1 MSGMFGRSSHI
12 VWLGCL
18 FVWPALAAA
27 QPASSDLAEPS
38 NTIEIDAS
46 RATPP
51 PQASDF
57 KGGSSL
63 SPTGRS
69 IGLNDQYLT
78 RDGKPWLPVMGEFHF
93 SRYPEDGWEEEILKM
108 KAAGV
113 EIISSYIFWNHIEEV
128 KGVFDW
134 TGQRDL
140 RRFAELCQKHD
151 MYLFMRIGP
160 WVHGES
166 RYGGL
171 PDWVVRESVSRT
183 TDPRFLDFVDA
194 FYQQI
199 GKQIRGLLWK
209 NGGPIIGVQIEN
221 EYGYS
226 GPDGGPAYMLKLKR
240 MAQAAGLDVPLYTV
254 TGWNNAVWPP
264 GEVMPVYGGYPDAAW
279 DTGAG
284 RIPPGEVYLFR
295 FNSRISGDMGVIG
308 ASHTE
313 TPQPQIDPGA
323 PFLTAEVG
331 AGMQITYHRRPVVS
345 ADDVAAIVPVMI
357 GSGANLL
364 GYYMFQGGENPDS
377 LGPLNESKSTGY
389 PSDLPVTNYDF
400 VAPLGE
406 YGRERPSYGA
416 LKLFNYFLNDFGAEL
431 APMAVH
437 APGVLPTGPSDSSTV
452 RVAARTSGDSGF
464 IFLDNHVR
472 GLDMP
477 AHKRVQIRLQL
488 PSGAMLV
495 PARPVDVPADSYFIW
510 PVNMDLDGLRLRY
523 STAQPFCRMVSG
535 QTVLYVFFAVPGI
548 SPEFSFAPDA
558 LKSIRVNGGIKSESS
573 NQILVTGIEPSSRV
587 VFEGSL
593 PTGKRLQVV
602 VLKRE
607 QAQSATRVSLG
618 DGDHLALSSQEL
630 YSDGRFMTLRA
641 LEQPDFHFS
650 VWPSLH
656 STQGSSLRV
665 EPQPDDGIFKAYRAL
680 GTPRTV
686 LASWAPEQSMT
697 PKPIALSD
705 PTTVPSEEDIEAA
718 PRWQVRLPTDPFAGV
733 SDLFLK
739 VEYQGDI
746 ARLSADGHLLTDE
759 FYTGMP
765 WCIGLERFRKQVE
778 SGPLEIAIVP
788 WRDRSKVILDDSA
801 VKKVG
806 DERAQLLRVTVL
818 PEYQLT
824 VP

>member
-1 MSGMFGRSSHI
+1 MSGLFGRSSHLALI
-12 VWLGCL
+12 GCL
-18 FVWPALAAA
+18 FLCPPLSAA
-27 QPASSDLAEPS
+27 QPAHSVSVEPL
-38 NTIEIDAS
+38 NIIEIDAS
-46 RATPP
+46 GPTAP

-57 KGGSSL
+57 KGGSGL

-69 IGLNDQYLT
+69 IGMNDQYLT
-78 RDGKPWLPVMGEFHF
+78 RDGKPGLPVMGEFHF

-113 EIISSYIFWNHIEEV
+113 EIISTYVFWNHIEEV

-134 TGQRDL
+134 TGRRNL
-140 RRFAELCQKHD
+140 RRFAELCQRHD
-151 MYLFMRIGP
+151 MYLFVRIGP

-171 PDWVVRESVSRT
+171 PDWVMKESAPRT
-183 TDPRFLDFVDA
+183 TDPRFLDLVDA

-199 GKQIRGLLWK
+199 GMQIRGLLWK
-209 NGGPIIGVQIEN
+209 DGGPVVGVQIEN
-221 EYGYS
+221 EYGDN
-226 GPDGGPAYMLKLKR
+226 GPDGGPAYILKLKR

-264 GEVMPVYGGYPDAAW
+264 GEVMPVYGGYADAAW

-308 ASHTE
+308 ASHSE
-313 TPQPQIDPGA
+313 SPQTDPHT

-389 PSDLPVTNYDF
+389 PSDLPVKNYDF
-400 VAPLGE
+400 MAPLGE
-406 YGRERPSYGA
+406 FGLERPSYGA
-416 LKLFNYFLNDFGAEL
+416 LKLFNYFLNDFGTEL

-437 APGVLPTGPSDSSTV
+437 APAILPSGPSDSSTV
-452 RVAARTSGDSGF
+452 RVAARTRGDSGF
-464 IFLDNHVR
+464 LFLDNHVR
-472 GLDMP
+472 GLAMP
-477 AHKRVQIRLQL
+477 GHKQVQVRLQL
-488 PSGAMLV
+488 PSGPMRIPSRA
-495 PARPVDVPADSYFIW
+495 VDVPADSYFVW

-535 QTVLYVFFAVPGI
+535 QTVLYVFFAIPGI
-548 SPEFSFAPDA
+548 SAEFSFTPDA
-558 LKSIRVNGGIKSESS
+558 FKSIRVNVGTKSESS
-573 NQILVTGIEPSSRV
+573 NQILISAVEPSSRV
-587 VFEGSL
+587 VFEGNL

-602 VLKRE
+602 VLTRE
-607 QAQSATRVSLG
+607 QAESTTRVSLG
-618 DGDHLALSSQEL
+618 DGDHLVLSSQEI
-630 YSDGRFMTLRA
+630 YSDGRSMTLRA
-641 LEQPDFHFS
+641 LGQPDFHFS
-650 VWPSLH
+650 VWPSLP

-665 EPQPDDGIFKAYRAL
+665 EAQPDDGIFKAYRAL
-680 GTPRTV
+680 GMQRTV

-697 PKPIALSD
+697 LKPIALSD
-705 PTTVPSEEDIEAA
+705 PTTVPSEEEIEAA
-718 PRWQVRLPTDPFAGV
+718 PRWPVRLPKDAFAGV
-733 SDLFLK
+733 SDLFLN

-746 ARLSADGHLLTDE
+746 ARLSAAGHLLTDD
-759 FYTGMP
+759 FFTGTP
-765 WCIGLERFRKQVE
+765 WCIGLKRFRTQVE
-778 SGPLEIAIVP
+778 SEPLEIAIVP
-788 WRDRSKVILDDSA
+788 WRDRSKVILDDFAVDKAGDNSA
-801 VKKVG
+801 H
-806 DERAQLLRVTVL
+806 LLKVTVL